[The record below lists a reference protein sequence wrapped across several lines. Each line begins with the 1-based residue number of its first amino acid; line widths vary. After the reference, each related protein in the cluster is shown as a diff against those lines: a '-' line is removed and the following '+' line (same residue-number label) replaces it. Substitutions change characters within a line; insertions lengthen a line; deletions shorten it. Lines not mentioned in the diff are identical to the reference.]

1 MHESLRGRVAWWLVV
16 GLALVVALP
25 GGVAAQTA
33 SGNVEGRVVDADGA
47 ALAGVT
53 VTATNGATG
62 LTRTTRTGAD
72 GTYRLPALPIGSY
85 DLRFEREGFGR
96 LEVSDVQVRVA
107 ARRVVD
113 TTLEVATV
121 EEVITVSSEPL
132 LVATSPALGTVV
144 SQQELE
150 NLPINDRQ
158 FANLGALA
166 PGTSLGI
173 NPDPTKVGKLV
184 IGLNG
189 GSGRNVNFL
198 VDGGDNT
205 DDTIGGQLQNFSL
218 ESVAEFN
225 IQTQQYKAEYG
236 RTTGGVLTVVTKS
249 GTNEL
254 AGSLFGFFRDD
265 SLNTKTETQRR
276 TGADKPPFERAQYG
290 FSIGGPLVADRAHY
304 FVSGERLDQDAPY
317 TVNTG
322 GIFPELDGRS
332 FGVDT
337 GNDLLTAKLTFQ
349 ASPEAR
355 LQLRYGYQETDTTFG
370 PGTTVTPTAL
380 GDLTNEFSTL
390 LAGWDHV
397 LSANS
402 LNQLSIQ
409 YSDFE
414 NLILPVSAEATQRFP
429 GGVISGQNPNTP
441 QQTIQKKWHLRN
453 DFSHSRELLG
463 RRHDFKAGLE
473 YVDESTLGGFFAPGK
488 EGDFTRVGAG
498 RNAPVSQILFFA
510 GDFKFST
517 PNDQIRVYVQDDW
530 QVTDRVTLNLGLRY
544 DYTDVLDLD
553 QRSNPI
559 WQALSSQTTA
569 RAPHFADFLNGG
581 GGKVEASRDD
591 ISPRLGFTW
600 DVSGTRERVVRGGWG
615 IFYDFP
621 YTNATVLFPVAAV
634 ISDFGLAYLNAN
646 PTGILNPDGSF
657 FQPGDP
663 LPPNL
668 LPGGGTVFPPN
679 EVASPTLATPKAEQA
694 SIGYSHQLTPWLA
707 VTVDLVHIEYSDLP
721 FRFRA
726 NPIDPATGQRLFP
739 QFGNFRLWQGGGSA
753 DYDGIN
759 LGVRGRL
766 ADRFELQ
773 GFYTYSE
780 AEGNIIAGADEFR
793 LTAGEHQPDLGAAPD
808 VSVDPL
814 NPFCSR
820 CFGPLNVDARHRVT
834 FSGLYRAPFEI
845 QLGAMFRYR
854 SALPYTVH
862 AGVDLNR
869 DGFNLDLPADVPHV
883 NSARG
888 ASISQLDLRVSRDFS
903 LGDRVTVALI
913 AEMFNV
919 FDEENPVRFVGNRS
933 APNFGQ
939 PTAFAGDPG
948 QGEQRQTQ
956 LGVRFRF

>member
-1 MHESLRGRVAWWLVV
+1 MN
-16 GLALVVALP
+16 P
-25 GGVAAQTA
+25 
-33 SGNVEGRVVDADGA
+33 
-47 ALAGVT
+47 
-53 VTATNGATG
+53 
-62 LTRTTRTGAD
+62 
-72 GTYRLPALPIGSY
+72 RLPPS
-85 DLRFEREGFGR
+85 
-96 LEVSDVQVRVA
+96 
-107 ARRVVD
+107 
-113 TTLEVATV
+113 
-121 EEVITVSSEPL
+121 
-132 LVATSPALGTVV
+132 
-144 SQQELE
+144 
-150 NLPINDRQ
+150 
-158 FANLGALA
+158 
-166 PGTSLGI
+166 
-173 NPDPTKVGKLV
+173 
-184 IGLNG
+184 
-189 GSGRNVNFL
+189 
-198 VDGGDNT
+198 
-205 DDTIGGQLQNFSL
+205 
-218 ESVAEFN
+218 
-225 IQTQQYKAEYG
+225 
-236 RTTGGVLTVVTKS
+236 
-249 GTNEL
+249 
-254 AGSLFGFFRDD
+254 
-265 SLNTKTETQRR
+265 TQRW
-276 TGADKPPFERAQYG
+276 
-290 FSIGGPLVADRAHY
+290 
-304 FVSGERLDQDAPY
+304 
-317 TVNTG
+317 
-322 GIFPELDGRS
+322 GI
-332 FGVDT
+332 DT

-349 ASPEAR
+349 ASPAAR
-355 LQLRYGYQETDTTFG
+355 LQLRYGYQETSTTFG

-380 GDLTNEFSTL
+380 GDLTNDFSSL

-414 NLILPVSAEATQRFP
+414 NLILPVSEQATERFP
-429 GGVISGQNPNTP
+429 DGVLNGQNPNTP

-453 DFSHSRELLG
+453 DFSHSRDLFG
-463 RRHDFKAGLE
+463 RRHDLKAGVE
-473 YVDESTLGGFFAPGK
+473 YVDAGTMNGFFAPGK
-488 EGDFTRVGAG
+488 NGDVTYSKLQSGETV
-498 RNAPVSQILFFA
+498 VSQILFFA

-517 PNDQIRVYVQDDW
+517 PNEQIRLYVQDDW
-530 QVTDRVTLNLGLRY
+530 HVTDRLTLNLGLRY
-544 DYTDVLDLD
+544 DYTDVLELD

-559 WQALSSQTTA
+559 WQALSSQATA

-581 GGKVEASRDD
+581 GGKIEAPSDD

-634 ISDFGLAYLNAN
+634 ISDFGLAYLQAN
-646 PTGILNPDGSF
+646 PSGIRNPDGSF
-657 FQPGDP
+657 WGLGDP

-679 EVASPTLATPKAEQA
+679 EVASPTLATPKAEQT

-707 VTVDLVHIEYSDLP
+707 VTLDLVHIEYSDLP

-726 NPIDPATGQRLFP
+726 NPTDPATGQRLFP
-739 QFGNFRLWQGGGSA
+739 QFGNFRLWHGGGSA

-834 FSGLYRAPFEI
+834 LSGLYRAPYEI

-862 AGVDLNR
+862 AGVDINR

-888 ASISQLDLRVSRDFS
+888 ASVSQLDLRVSRDFS
-903 LGDRVTVALI
+903 LGDRVTVELI